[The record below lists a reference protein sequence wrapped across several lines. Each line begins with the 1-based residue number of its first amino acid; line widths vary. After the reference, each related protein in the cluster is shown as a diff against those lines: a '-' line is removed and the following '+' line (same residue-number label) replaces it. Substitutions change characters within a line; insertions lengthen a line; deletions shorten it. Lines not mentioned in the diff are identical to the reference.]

1 MTPERYEDL
10 KRITKDF
17 TKTWNDIKNTQV
29 LRASLLKDFEKEV
42 IQDHIKK
49 ARQNI
54 YRQNKLKEQKPK
66 NDGDIRLLSKRK

>member
-42 IQDHIKK
+42 I
-49 ARQNI
+49 
-54 YRQNKLKEQKPK
+54 
-66 NDGDIRLLSKRK
+66 